1 MSNLGLNKFLE
12 EVLPPNAHREVRG
25 KVRISV
31 TELPTMKNK
40 IIGEFNTRKELIKVR
55 RKEGRFVVA
64 FEAIW

>member
-31 TELPTMKNK
+31 ME

-55 RKEGRFVVA
+55 RKEGRFLVA

>member
-12 EVLPPNAHREVRG
+12 EVLPPKAYHEVRG

-55 RKEGRFVVA
+55 RKEGRFGVA